1 MTWLG
6 IISSMI
12 TAACVLLG
20 LMQAFLWWHSKNSP
34 TYPLSMI
41 MAFSAAVVAMLE
53 MNLSLSP
60 DLSQH
65 TRLMVWQ
72 NLAVAMVL
80 VPMVWS
86 IQAYMPTAR
95 RWMAILITLLW
106 VIGVAINF
114 LLPGN
119 LTFSEVVAVK
129 RHVTLWGEEYFTP
142 VGTINDWKW
151 LVDITVLL
159 IPLYAIDAAWRA
171 RTLKSA
177 QHGWVI
183 AGGVVLFVLVAG
195 TQAILVDAGRYNV
208 PHVVSPAFLF
218 VVIALTWV
226 LARDAVLAG
235 RLSEKFELAQRESE
249 RLMHAK
255 LLGEVAGALAHELNQ
270 PLAAILGNA
279 QAGAKFLERPDPDI
293 DEIREILSDIVRDD
307 KRARDIITNLR
318 NMLRGDQPAD
328 QNVKLEVATRQ
339 ITEFMG
345 TELERHDI
353 SVRLTTQG
361 DLPDVCGGH
370 VAIQQVIVNLL
381 LNAVHAIRDSNAL
394 RRVIWIRLNEQN
406 GGAEVVVRDF
416 GPGIDQKIRPRIF
429 DPFVTTK
436 KGNLGM
442 GLAVC
447 RRIIEN
453 HGGQLTAENAQG
465 GGASFRFW
473 LPEGSS

>member
-1 MTWLG
+1 
-6 IISSMI
+6 MI

-20 LMQAFLWWHSKNSP
+20 LIQAFLWWHSKNSP

-41 MAFSAAVVAMLE
+41 MAFSAAVVAILE
-53 MNLSLSP
+53 INISLSP
-60 DLSQH
+60 ELSQH
-65 TRLMVWQ
+65 RRLLVWQ

-86 IQAYMPTAR
+86 IQTYLPTAR

-119 LTFSEVVAVK
+119 LTFSEILAVK
-129 RHVTLWGEEYFTP
+129 RHLTFWGEEYFIP
-142 VGTINDWKW
+142 VGRINDWKW

-159 IPLYAIDAAWRA
+159 IPIYAIDAAWRA
-171 RTLKSA
+171 RTLRSA
-177 QHGWVI
+177 RHGWVI
-183 AGGVVLFVLVAG
+183 AGGVVLFVLIAG
-195 TQAILVDAGRYNV
+195 TQAILVDSGSYHA
-208 PHVVSPAFLF
+208 PHVISPAFLF

-235 RLSEKFELAQRESE
+235 RLAEKFELAQRESE

-270 PLAAILGNA
+270 PLAAILGNV
-279 QAGAKFLERPDPDI
+279 QAAAKFLDHPDPDI
-293 DEIREILSDIVRDD
+293 DEIREILADIERDD
-307 KRARDIITNLR
+307 KRARDIIANLR
-318 NMLRGDQPAD
+318 NMLRGDQPEG
-328 QNVKLEVATRQ
+328 QSVKLEAATRQ
-339 ITEFMG
+339 TIDFLG
-345 TELERHDI
+345 AELGRHDI
-353 SVRLTTQG
+353 SVKFTSEG
-361 DLPDVCGGH
+361 DLPEVCGGQ
-370 VAIQQVIVNLL
+370 VAIQQVIINLL
-381 LNAVHAIRDSNAL
+381 LNAVHAIRDANAL
-394 RRVIWIRLNEQN
+394 RRVIWIRLMEQN

-416 GPGIDQKIRPRIF
+416 GPGIDQEIRPRMF

-453 HGGQLTAENAQG
+453 HGGQLTAENAEG
-465 GGASFRFW
+465 GGARFRFW
-473 LPEGSS
+473 LPACSP